1 MRDIPSWT
9 TTAFALVLA
18 ACDGGSAP
26 PATVAKSA
34 AAPTALS
41 QGSGP
46 VVQSATGAGH
56 FTVAGELRTF
66 SFTALKY
73 ADGTVQGEYELFSR
87 VSGTRIHGDVVCLS
101 VVGNHAWVGGT
112 QDHSIDPVA
121 FPPGGENGFQTVDN
135 GEGDNDPPD
144 LLSLM
149 FINGPPGFAQ
159 AYCDAQADAPPLN
172 PIEGGNIQV
181 RN

>member
-1 MRDIPSWT
+1 MREIPSWT
-9 TTAFALVLA
+9 TTLFAVLLGG
-18 ACDGGSAP
+18 CGGSAP
-26 PATVAKSA
+26 PATVARSSA
-34 AAPTALS
+34 APSTLT
-41 QGSGP
+41 GP

-56 FTVAGELRTF
+56 FTAGGELRTF

-73 ADGTVQGEYELFSR
+73 ADGTVQGQYELFSR
-87 VSGTRIHGDVVCLS
+87 VSQTRIHGDVTCLS
-101 VVGNHAWVGGT
+101 IVGNHAWVGGI
-112 QDHSIDPVA
+112 QDHSIDAVA

-135 GEGDNDPPD
+135 GEGADDPPD

-159 AYCDAQADAPPLN
+159 AYCDAQVNAPPLT

-181 RN
+181 RD